1 MSSTNIQCI
10 QWGINPPTESSLLQ
24 LLKEVVSN
32 GASFTAIDKWY
43 FFGKHL
49 CPYCIRLYNG
59 IWDHKAYKFRALRYL
74 HDRCV
79 CGLSLPYKTAY
90 WGPPVHPYRYGS
102 LHGPWHIDRK
112 DRVQTVE
119 ECDTNRRP
127 DNRHRRF
134 HVPGIWNDVYIQGER
149 TRISPDDRL
158 DGKVFPL

>member
-59 IWDHKAYKFRALRYL
+59 IWDHKSYKFCPWRYIY
-74 HDRCV
+74 DRCIYRI
-79 CGLSLPYKTAY
+79 CMHNLF
-90 WGPPVHPYRYGS
+90 RYGFHACFDS
-102 LHGPWHIDRK
+102 FHDIHGYIRCHNRK
-112 DRVQTVE
+112 SSIQTHKKIYQNSSPYYSNKRVSIL
-119 ECDTNRRP
+119 
-127 DNRHRRF
+127 
-134 HVPGIWNDVYIQGER
+134 GIWNDV
-149 TRISPDDRL
+149 
-158 DGKVFPL
+158 FC